1 MNPETNLLDDLLRKA
16 RSRRQLLL
24 SLRGVA
30 ITVGV
35 VAVVLLLTGWAAHR
49 YRYNTAALLVLRIG
63 ALLTVLAT
71 FYFALVQP
79 LLKRI
84 TDARLARLIEEKSPG
99 TEDRLVTAVE
109 FANNEPSRVSP
120 ALVTRLYRDANSVSA
135 TLDVR
140 NIIRRSRLLLYGG
153 AALASLLL
161 FAGVLKWGPREISE
175 GVAQLVTPTALASS
189 PNAMSIK
196 VKPGTARVP
205 KGSDQDILASLVNF
219 DSQTVTVFSR
229 PLGSKED
236 FQGQPMEPAKARSD
250 FRYSIFNIQDSV
262 EYFVESNTVRSEV
275 YKLNVVDLPFVKQLD
290 LTLNFPAFTNL
301 PTKTIEDGG
310 DIAALKGTVA
320 TVTAK
325 LSSGKVR
332 AARIVFADGKKTE
345 MRLQGSDFVG
355 EITVAGD
362 TSYYIEL
369 VSNDGEAYRGSNEY
383 DVSVLSDQPPVIS
396 FDKPGRDKKA
406 TNLEEVFTQARAED
420 DYGVVS
426 MDLHFSINGGEEKN
440 VNLQQLTRE
449 SARSLSGA
457 YTFFLEE
464 YNLKPGDFISYYAKA
479 RDASNESTSD
489 IYFIEVKPFEME
501 YKQSQQQQGGGGQG
515 GEQEQ
520 NALSR
525 RQKDLIA
532 ATHRLIREGEK
543 YTDQERK
550 DGYEAVAA
558 GQEKLRTDTLEFLDR
573 MGRRLGDVDEGQKQV
588 KEMAEH
594 LRQATKEM
602 EGAPPP
608 LRKEVGKDALPPEQ
622 RALQRLLAADAIFR
636 EVQVAFGNQ
645 SSGSGSGSQR
655 EQQEL
660 AGLFELEL
668 DKMKNQ
674 YETVQRAQQQQA
686 EQQKSEAER
695 RLEEL
700 ARRQQAAL
708 EEQRRRAQQAA
719 NGGGG
724 GGSQRQQQELIDE
737 TRKAARELERLS
749 RERRD
754 AQMQELSRQL
764 NQTAD
769 EMQKAQASAR
779 TNSSDAIAQNE
790 RALERLRQAQERL
803 QQMSGSGQRGG
814 QSAQSGSSGRQQQI
828 ADLRQRAA
836 QAASRQRE
844 IAKDM
849 ESLSRRG
856 GQSAQDEN
864 SRKAREQLA
873 ERKDALADSV
883 SGLQQDIE
891 QSARAMG
898 AGQGQGQQRAARQ
911 LKDAADGLARDRVAE
926 RIREGKQAL
935 NGQQGQQGRGQQ
947 GQNQQGGGQQNGGQQ
962 NQGQQGQ
969 GQEGQQNGQ
978 GAGRTDER
986 AIERSLNNLSERL
999 QAAEQSARGANG
1011 SSAEENLDRTRQL
1024 ADNLDSLRRR
1034 LDENARRNGN
1044 GQQQQGNQPG
1054 QQPGQQGQKGQQ
1066 GQQGQEGQGQEGQ
1079 QGQRGQQGQQGQ
1091 GQQGSEGGQQ
1101 QGQQASGLQ
1110 NGGQSTGTRQ
1120 YGGVDRSGPMGEGWG
1135 DNRQLP
1141 AEIRERLREA
1151 QDLRREWGT
1160 SGINAGRLDE
1170 VIEELKR
1177 LADGKMEGDAA
1188 TSSYLKNEVVE
1199 PLRQLELELSRQLQQ
1214 QSGRTNLRLRDEGAA
1229 PEKYRKAVEEY
1240 YRRLSGARQKQ

>member
-1 MNPETNLLDDLLRKA
+1 MNTEYTDQSLLHDLLRKA

-24 SLRGVA
+24 TLRGVA
-30 ITVGV
+30 IVVAT

-49 YRYNTAALLVLRIG
+49 YRYNTSALLVLRIA
-63 ALLTVLAT
+63 ALLTCLAT
-71 FYFALVQP
+71 LYFALLRP

-84 TDARLARLIEEKSPG
+84 TDTRLARLIEERSPG
-99 TEDRLVTAVE
+99 VEDRLVTAVE
-109 FANNEPSRVSP
+109 FSDGNSAHISP
-120 ALVTRLYRDANSVSA
+120 AIVNRLYRDADSVSA
-135 TLDVR
+135 SVDVR
-140 NIIRRSRLLLYGG
+140 NVIRRSRLLTYGG
-153 AALASLLL
+153 AALASLVL

-175 GVAQLVTPTALASS
+175 GVAQLVTPTALASA

-205 KGSDQDILASLVNF
+205 KGSDQDILATLVNF
-219 DSQTVTVFSR
+219 DSQKVTVFAR

-236 FQGQPMEPAKARSD
+236 FQGQAMEPAKARSD
-250 FRYSIFNIQDSV
+250 FRFSIFNIQDSV
-262 EYFVESNTVRSEV
+262 EYFVESNTIRSEV

-301 PTKTIEDGG
+301 PTRTVEDGG

-320 TVTAK
+320 TITAK
-325 LSSGKVR
+325 LSGKVR
-332 AARIVFADGKKTE
+332 AARLVFADGKKSE
-345 MRLQGSDFVG
+345 MRVQGSDFVG
-355 EITVAGD
+355 ELTVGGD
-362 TSYYIEL
+362 TTYYIEL

-383 DVSVLSDQPPVIS
+383 DITVLSDQPPVIS

-420 DYGVVS
+420 DYGVVG
-426 MDLHFSINGGEEKN
+426 MDLHFSVNGGDEKT

-479 RDASNESTSD
+479 RDASNEATSD

-501 YKQSQQQQGGGGQG
+501 YKQSQQQQGGGGG
-515 GEQEQ
+515 GGGDQDQ

-543 YTDQERK
+543 YTAQERK

-573 MGRRLGDVDEGQKQV
+573 MGRRLGDVDGQKQV
-588 KEMAEH
+588 AEMAEN
-594 LRQATKEM
+594 LRQAAKEM

-608 LRKEVGKDALPPEQ
+608 LRKEAGKDALPPEQ
-622 RALQRLLAADAIFR
+622 RALQKLLAADAIFR

-645 SSGSGSGSQR
+645 SGEGGSGGQR

-660 AGLFELEL
+660 AGLFDLEL

-700 ARRQQAAL
+700 ARRQQQAL

-724 GGSQRQQQELIDE
+724 GGNQRQQQELIDE
-737 TRKAARELERLS
+737 ARKAARELERLS

-754 AQMQELSRQL
+754 PQMQELSRQL

-769 EMQKAQASAR
+769 EMQKAQASSR

-803 QQMSGSGQRGG
+803 QQMNGAAGQRGG
-814 QSAQSGSSGRQQQI
+814 QSGSSGRQQQI
-828 ADLRQRAA
+828 SDLRQRAA

-849 ESLSRRG
+849 ESLARRG
-856 GQSAQDEN
+856 GQNAQDES

-873 ERKDALADSV
+873 ERKDTLADTV
-883 SGLQQDIE
+883 NNLQQDIE
-891 QSARAMG
+891 QSARALG
-898 AGQGQGQQRAARQ
+898 GGQGQGQQRAARQ
-911 LKDAADGLARDRVAE
+911 LKDAADGLARDRVSE

-935 NGQQGQQGRGQQ
+935 QNSQQGQSGQQGQQGQQ
-947 GQNQQGGGQQNGGQQ
+947 GARGS
-962 NQGQQGQ
+962 
-969 GQEGQQNGQ
+969 
-978 GAGRTDER
+978 DER

-1034 LDENARRNGN
+1034 LDENSRRNGQ
-1044 GQQQQGNQPG
+1044 GQQQQGQRQSNQSG
-1054 QQPGQQGQKGQQ
+1054 LQQ
-1066 GQQGQEGQGQEGQ
+1066 GQ
-1079 QGQRGQQGQQGQ
+1079 QGQRGQQGQSGQEGKQGQ
-1091 GQQGSEGGQQ
+1091 KGQQGEGNGQQ
-1101 QGQQASGLQ
+1101 SGGTQ
-1110 NGGQSTGTRQ
+1110 NGSPSNGTRQ
-1120 YGGVDRSGPMGEGWG
+1120 RYGVDRNGTMGGDWG

-1151 QDLRREWGT
+1151 QDLRREWGAT
-1160 SGINAGRLDE
+1160 GMGAGRLDE

-1188 TSSYLKNEVVE
+1188 TANLLKAEVVE
-1199 PLRQLELELSRQLQQ
+1199 PLRQLELELSRTLQQ

-1240 YRRLSGARQKQ
+1240 YRRLSGARPKR

>member
-49 YRYNTAALLVLRIG
+49 YRYNTSALLVLRIG

-71 FYFALVQP
+71 FYFALLRP

-109 FANNEPSRVSP
+109 FSNEEPSHVSP
-120 ALVTRLYRDANSVSA
+120 ALITRLYRDANSISA
-135 TLDVR
+135 TLDAR
-140 NIIRRSRLLLYGG
+140 NIIHRSRLLLYGG

-205 KGSDQDILASLVNF
+205 KGSDQDVLATLVNF

-229 PLGSKED
+229 PLGSKDD

-250 FRYSIFNIQDSV
+250 FRFSIFNIQDSV

-290 LTLNFPAFTNL
+290 LSLNFPAFTNL
-301 PTKTIEDGG
+301 PTKAIEDGG

-320 TVTAK
+320 TITAK
-325 LSSGKVR
+325 LSGGKVR

-345 MRLQGSDFVG
+345 MRLHGTDFVG
-355 EITVAGD
+355 DLTVSAD

-369 VSNDGEAYRGSNEY
+369 VSSDGEAYRGSNEY
-383 DVSVLSDQPPVIS
+383 DVSVLGDQPPVIS

-420 DYGVVS
+420 DYGVVA
-426 MDLHFSINGGEEKN
+426 MDLHFSVNGGEEKK

-501 YKQSQQQQGGGGQG
+501 YKQSQQQGGGGGQG
-515 GEQEQ
+515 DQEQ

-573 MGRRLGDVDEGQKQV
+573 MGRRLGDVDGQKEV
-588 KEMAEH
+588 AEMADH
-594 LRQATKEM
+594 LRQAAKEM

-608 LRKEVGKDALPPEQ
+608 LRKEAGKDALPPEQ

-645 SSGSGSGSQR
+645 SNGGGGGGQR

-724 GGSQRQQQELIDE
+724 GGNQRQQQELIEE

-769 EMQKAQASAR
+769 EMQKAQASSR
-779 TNSSDAIAQNE
+779 TNSGEAIAQNE
-790 RALERLRQAQERL
+790 RALERLRQAQEQLQRS
-803 QQMSGSGQRGG
+803 QQMNGGGQRGG
-814 QSAQSGSSGRQQQI
+814 QSGSSGRQQQI

-849 ESLSRRG
+849 EGLARRG
-856 GQSAQDEN
+856 GQNAQDEN

-891 QSARAMG
+891 ASARAM
-898 AGQGQGQQRAARQ
+898 GQGQGQQRAARQ
-911 LKDAADGLARDRVAE
+911 LKDAAEGLARDRVAE

-935 NGQQGQQGRGQQ
+935 NGQQ
-947 GQNQQGGGQQNGGQQ
+947 N
-962 NQGQQGQ
+962 
-969 GQEGQQNGQ
+969 GQQNGQ
-978 GAGRTDER
+978 SAQQSGQQGQQNGQQGGGRTDER

-999 QAAEQSARGANG
+999 QTAEQSARGANG

-1034 LDENARRNGN
+1034 LDENSRRNGN
-1044 GQQQQGNQPG
+1044 SQQQGN
-1054 QQPGQQGQKGQQ
+1054 QQ
-1066 GQQGQEGQGQEGQ
+1066 GQQGQAGQRGQQSQQGQQGQEGQ
-1079 QGQRGQQGQQGQ
+1079 QGQRGQNGQQ

-1101 QGQQASGLQ
+1101 QGNQQQAGGSQ
-1110 NGGQSTGTRQ
+1110 NGGQSDANRNR
-1120 YGGVDRSGPMGEGWG
+1120 GGIDRSGPMGDGWG

-1151 QDLRREWGT
+1151 QDLRREWGA
-1160 SGINAGRLDE
+1160 SGMNAGRLDD
-1170 VIEELKR
+1170 VIAELRR
-1177 LADGKMEGDAA
+1177 LADGKLEGDAA
-1188 TSSYLKNEVVE
+1188 TSSYLKNEVME

>member
-1 MNPETNLLDDLLRKA
+1 MSPETNLLQDLLRRA

-30 ITVGV
+30 ISLGV
-35 VAVVLLLTGWAAHR
+35 LAVVLLLTGWAAHR
-49 YRYNTAALLVLRIG
+49 YRYNGAALIVLRAG

-71 FYFALVQP
+71 IYFALVRP

-84 TDARLARLIEEKSPG
+84 TDARLARLIEEKSFG

-109 FANNEPSRVSP
+109 LGNDAHHISP
-120 ALVTRLYRDANSVSA
+120 AIVNRVYRDANDVSA

-140 NIIRRSRLLLYGG
+140 NVIRRSRLLLYGG

-175 GVAQLVTPTALASS
+175 GVAQLVTPTTLAASE
-189 PNAMSIK
+189 NAMSIK

-205 KGSDQDILASLVNF
+205 KGSDQDITATLVNF
-219 DSQTVTVFSR
+219 DSQTVTIFAR
-229 PLGSKED
+229 PLGAKSD
-236 FQGQPMEPAKARSD
+236 FQGQTMEPAKLRSD
-250 FRYSIFNIQDSV
+250 FRFSIFNIQDSM
-262 EYFVESNTVRSEV
+262 EYFVESNNVRSEV
-275 YKLNVVDLPFVKQLD
+275 YKLNVVDLPYVKQLD
-290 LTLNFPAFTNL
+290 LLLNFPAFTNL
-301 PTKTIEDGG
+301 PSKTVEDGG
-310 DIAALKGTVA
+310 DIAALKGTTA
-320 TVTAK
+320 KVTAK
-325 LSSGKVR
+325 LTGKVR
-332 AARIVFADGKKTE
+332 AARIVYSDGKKAE
-345 MRLQGSDFVG
+345 MTQQGADFTG
-355 EITVAGD
+355 EITVTGD

-369 VSNDGEAYRGSNEY
+369 VSTDGETYRGSNEY
-383 DVSVLSDQPPVIS
+383 DVTVLADQPPTIS

-420 DYGVVS
+420 DYGIVS
-426 MDLHFSINGGEEKN
+426 MDLHFSVNGGEEKK
-440 VNLQQLTRE
+440 VNLQQLARE

-501 YKQSQQQQGGGGQG
+501 YKQAQQQGGGGGGG
-515 GEQEQ
+515 GEEQDQ

-532 ATHRLIREGEK
+532 ATHRLIREGDK
-543 YTDQERK
+543 YSDQERK

-558 GQEKLRTDTLEFLDR
+558 GQEKLRTDTLEFIDR
-573 MGRRLGDVDEGQKQV
+573 MGRRLGGTDGQKQV
-588 KEMAEH
+588 AEMAEH
-594 LRQATKEM
+594 LRQAAKEM

-608 LRKEVGKDALPPEQ
+608 LRKETGKDALPPEQ

-645 SSGSGSGSQR
+645 SGGGGSGGQR

-708 EEQRRRAQQAA
+708 EEQRRRQQMQS
-719 NGGGG
+719 
-724 GGSQRQQQELIDE
+724 GGSGGNQRMQQELIDE

-754 AQMQELSRQL
+754 PQMQQLSQQL

-769 EMQKAQASAR
+769 EMQKAQASSR
-779 TNSSDAIAQNE
+779 GNSGESIAQNE
-790 RALERLRQAQERL
+790 RALDRLQQAQQRL
-803 QQMSGSGQRGG
+803 QQMGGSPSQRGG
-814 QSAQSGSSGRQQQI
+814 QSGSSGRQQQI
-828 ADLRQRAA
+828 SDLRQRAA

-849 ESLSRRG
+849 ENLSRRG
-856 GQSAQDEN
+856 GQNAQDEN

-873 ERKDALADSV
+873 ERKDTLADTV
-883 SGLQQDIE
+883 ANLQQDLE

-898 AGQGQGQQRAARQ
+898 QGGQGNQGQQRAARQ
-911 LKDAADGLARDRVAE
+911 LKDAADSLARDRVAD
-926 RIREGKQAL
+926 RIRESKQSL
-935 NGQQGQQGRGQQ
+935 NNSQQGGQQGNAGQQ
-947 GQNQQGGGQQNGGQQ
+947 GA
-962 NQGQQGQ
+962 
-969 GQEGQQNGQ
+969 
-978 GAGRTDER
+978 AGRNDER
-986 AIERSLNNLSERL
+986 AIERSLNNVSERL

-1034 LDENARRNGN
+1034 LDGQRQGN
-1044 GQQQQGNQPG
+1044 QQQGQG
-1054 QQPGQQGQKGQQ
+1054 QQPGQQQGQRGQQQSQNGQQQSQSGQQGQQQ
-1066 GQQGQEGQGQEGQ
+1066 GQQGQEGQQGKGQ

-1091 GQQGSEGGQQ
+1091 SGQQ
-1101 QGQQASGLQ
+1101 QGSQSGQQGGNEQGGGSQ
-1110 NGGQSTGTRQ
+1110 NGGA
-1120 YGGVDRSGPMGEGWG
+1120 DRSGNRLGPQWGPVGEGWG
-1135 DNRQLP
+1135 DNRQFSS
-1141 AEIRERLREA
+1141 EIRERLREA
-1151 QDLRREWGT
+1151 QDLRREWGAT
-1160 SGINAGRLDE
+1160 GLGVGRLDE
-1170 VIEELKR
+1170 VIEQLKR
-1177 LADGKMEGDAA
+1177 MADGRMEGDAA
-1188 TSSYLKNEVVE
+1188 TAAYLKADVVE

-1229 PEKYRKAVEEY
+1229 PEKYRRAVEEY
-1240 YRRLSGARQKQ
+1240 YRRLSGARSKQ

>member
-1 MNPETNLLDDLLRKA
+1 MSPETNLLQDLLKKA

-30 ITVGV
+30 ISL
-35 VAVVLLLTGWAAHR
+35 AVIALLLLLLGWAAHR
-49 YRYNTAALLVLRIG
+49 YRYNAAALTTLRVG
-63 ALLTVLAT
+63 ALLTCLAT
-71 FYFALVQP
+71 IYFALVRP

-84 TDARLARLIEEKSPG
+84 TDTRLARLIEERTIG

-109 FANNEPSRVSP
+109 FANGNAKGISP
-120 ALVTRLYRDANSVSA
+120 AIVSRLYRDANDASA
-135 TLDVR
+135 TVDVG
-140 NIIRRSRLLLYGG
+140 NVIRRSRLLMYGG

-161 FAGVLKWGPREISE
+161 FAGVGKWGPREISE
-175 GVAQLVTPTALASS
+175 GVTQLVTPTTMAASA
-189 PNAMSIK
+189 NAMSIK

-205 KGSDQDILASLVNF
+205 KGSDQDILATLVNF
-219 DSQTVTVFSR
+219 DSQTVTIFAR
-229 PLGSKED
+229 PIGSNGD
-236 FQGQPMEPAKARSD
+236 FQGQTMEPAKARSD
-250 FRYSIFNIQDSV
+250 FRFSIFNIQDSM
-262 EYFVESNTVRSEV
+262 EYFVESNSIRSDV
-275 YKLNVVDLPFVKQLD
+275 YKLNVVDLPYVKQLD
-290 LTLNFPAFTNL
+290 LVLNFPAFTNL
-301 PTKTIEDGG
+301 PSKAIEDGG
-310 DIAALKGTVA
+310 DIAALKGTNA
-320 TVTAK
+320 TITAK
-325 LSSGKVR
+325 LTGKVR
-332 AARIVFADGKKTE
+332 TARIVYADGKKVE
-345 MRLQGSDFVG
+345 MKQQGADFLG
-355 EITVAGD
+355 DLTVTGD

-383 DVSVLSDQPPVIS
+383 DVSVLVDQAPTIS

-426 MDLHFSINGGEEKN
+426 MDLHFSVNGGDEKR
-440 VNLQQLTRE
+440 VNLQQLTRD

-501 YKQSQQQQGGGGQG
+501 YKQSQQQGGGGGGQG
-515 GEQEQ
+515 GDQEQ

-532 ATHRLIREGEK
+532 ATHRLIREGDK

-550 DGYEAVAA
+550 DGYEAVAT

-573 MGRRLGDVDEGQKQV
+573 MGRRLGDVEGQKQV
-588 KEMAEH
+588 AEMAEH
-594 LRQATKEM
+594 LRQAAKEM

-608 LRKEVGKDALPPEQ
+608 LRREAGKDALPAEQ
-622 RALQRLLAADAIFR
+622 KALQRLLAADAIFR

-645 SSGSGSGSQR
+645 SSGGGGGNGQR

-674 YETVQRAQQQQA
+674 YETVQRAQQQRA

-724 GGSQRQQQELIDE
+724 GSQRQQQELIEE

-769 EMQKAQASAR
+769 EMQKAQASSR
-779 TNSSDAIAQNE
+779 TNSGESISQNE

-803 QQMSGSGQRGG
+803 QRSQQMNGSGQRGG
-814 QSAQSGSSGRQQQI
+814 QQGSAGRQEQI

-849 ESLSRRG
+849 ESLARRG
-856 GQSAQDEN
+856 GQNAQDEN

-873 ERKDALADSV
+873 ERKDTLADAV
-883 SGLQQDIE
+883 NNLQQDIE

-898 AGQGQGQQRAARQ
+898 AGQGQGQQRASRQ
-911 LKDAADGLARDRVAE
+911 LKDAADALARDRVAE

-935 NGQQGQQGRGQQ
+935 GQQGGQQGQQGQQ
-947 GQNQQGGGQQNGGQQ
+947 GS
-962 NQGQQGQ
+962 
-969 GQEGQQNGQ
+969 
-978 GAGRTDER
+978 GRTDER

-999 QAAEQSARGANG
+999 Q
-1011 SSAEENLDRTRQL
+1011 
-1024 ADNLDSLRRR
+1024 
-1034 LDENARRNGN
+1034 
-1044 GQQQQGNQPG
+1044 
-1054 QQPGQQGQKGQQ
+1054 
-1066 GQQGQEGQGQEGQ
+1066 
-1079 QGQRGQQGQQGQ
+1079 
-1091 GQQGSEGGQQ
+1091 
-1101 QGQQASGLQ
+1101 
-1110 NGGQSTGTRQ
+1110 
-1120 YGGVDRSGPMGEGWG
+1120 
-1135 DNRQLP
+1135 
-1141 AEIRERLREA
+1141 
-1151 QDLRREWGT
+1151 
-1160 SGINAGRLDE
+1160 
-1170 VIEELKR
+1170 
-1177 LADGKMEGDAA
+1177 
-1188 TSSYLKNEVVE
+1188 
-1199 PLRQLELELSRQLQQ
+1199 
-1214 QSGRTNLRLRDEGAA
+1214 
-1229 PEKYRKAVEEY
+1229 
-1240 YRRLSGARQKQ
+1240 

>member
-1 MNPETNLLDDLLRKA
+1 MSPETNLLNDLLRRA

-35 VAVVLLLTGWAAHR
+35 VAALLLLTGWAAHR
-49 YRYNTAALLVLRIG
+49 YRYNGSALLTLRIG
-63 ALLTVLAT
+63 ALLMVLAT
-71 FYFALVQP
+71 LYFALIRP
-79 LLKRI
+79 LFKRI
-84 TDARLARLIEEKSPG
+84 SDARLARLIEEHSPG

-109 FANNEPSRVSP
+109 YSNSESRISP
-120 ALVTRLYRDANSVSA
+120 ALVNRLYQDANSLSGM
-135 TLDVR
+135 LDVG
-140 NIIRRSRLLLYGG
+140 NVIRRSRLMLYGG

-161 FAGVLKWGPREISE
+161 FIGVLKFGPKEISQ
-175 GVAQLVTPTALASS
+175 GVAQLVTPTTAEAST
-189 PNAMSIK
+189 NAMSIK
-196 VKPGTARVP
+196 VRPGTARVP
-205 KGSDQDILASLVNF
+205 KGSDQDVIATLVNF
-219 DSQTVTVFSR
+219 DSQQVTIFSR
-229 PLGSKED
+229 PIGSKDD
-236 FQGQPMEPAKARSD
+236 FQGQVMEPAKAKTD
-250 FRYSIFNIQDSV
+250 FRFSIFNIQDSM
-262 EYFVESNTVRSEV
+262 EYFVESNNVRSEV
-275 YKLNVVDLPFVKQLD
+275 FKLNVVDLPFVKQLD
-290 LTLNFPAFTNL
+290 LSLNFPAFTNL
-301 PTKTIEDGG
+301 PTKAVEDGG

-320 TVTAK
+320 TITAK
-325 LSSGKVR
+325 LSGKVR
-332 AARIVFADGKKTE
+332 AARIVFADGKKTD
-345 MRLQGSDFVG
+345 MQLQGSDFVG
-355 EITVAGD
+355 QLTVSGD

-369 VSNDGEAYRGSNEY
+369 VSVDGEAYRGSNEY

-396 FDKPGRDKKA
+396 FDKPGRDRKA

-426 MDLHFSINGGEEKN
+426 MDLHFSINGGAEKT
-440 VNLQQLTRE
+440 VNLQQLSRE
-449 SARSLSGA
+449 SARSLTGA

-464 YNLKPGDFISYYAKA
+464 YNLKPGDFISYFAKA
-479 RDASNESTSD
+479 RDASSEATSD

-501 YKQSQQQQGGGGQG
+501 YKQSQQGGGGGGQG
-515 GEQEQ
+515 GDQDQ

-588 KEMAEH
+588 AEMAEH
-594 LRQATKEM
+594 LRQAAKEM

-608 LRKEVGKDALPPEQ
+608 LRKEAGKDALPPEQ

-645 SSGSGSGSQR
+645 QNGGGGGGQR

-686 EQQKSEAER
+686 EKEKSEAEK

-708 EEQRRRAQQAA
+708 EEQRRRMQQGPA
-719 NGGGG
+719 NGSSGN
-724 GGSQRQQQELIDE
+724 QRQQQELIDE

-754 AQMQELSRQL
+754 QQMAELSRQL

-769 EMQKAQASAR
+769 EMQKAQASSR
-779 TNSSDAIAQNE
+779 GNSGESIAQNE
-790 RALERLRQAQERL
+790 RALERLQQAQQRL
-803 QQMSGSGQRGG
+803 QQSSSNSQRGG
-814 QSAQSGSSGRQQQI
+814 QSTSSGSAGRQQQI
-828 ADLRQRAA
+828 SDLRQRAA

-849 ESLSRRG
+849 ENLARRG

-864 SRKAREQLA
+864 SKRTREQLG
-873 ERKDALADSV
+873 ERKDTLADSV
-883 SGLQQDIE
+883 NSLQQDLE
-891 QSARAMG
+891 QSARAM
-898 AGQGQGQQRAARQ
+898 AGGSQGQQRAARQ
-911 LKDAADGLARDRVAE
+911 LKDAADSLARDRVAD

-935 NGQQGQQGRGQQ
+935 NNGQQGQQGQQ
-947 GQNQQGGGQQNGGQQ
+947 SQPGGGRNS
-962 NQGQQGQ
+962 
-969 GQEGQQNGQ
+969 
-978 GAGRTDER
+978 DER

-999 QAAEQSARGANG
+999 QAAEQSARGAN
-1011 SSAEENLDRTRQL
+1011 SSTAEENLDRTRQL

-1034 LDENARRNGN
+1034 LDERANGRNRNG
-1044 GQQQQGNQPG
+1044 QQQGNQQG
-1054 QQPGQQGQKGQQ
+1054 QQQGRQQGQQQ
-1066 GQQGQEGQGQEGQ
+1066 GQQGQEGQQGQSGQ
-1079 QGQRGQQGQQGQ
+1079 QGGQQ
-1091 GQQGSEGGQQ
+1091 SGQQ
-1101 QGQQASGLQ
+1101 QGNQQSGGSQ
-1110 NGGQSTGTRQ
+1110 SGGNQSDGNRQ
-1120 YGGVDRSGPMGEGWG
+1120 RMGPDRNAVMGGGDGWG
-1135 DNRQLP
+1135 DARQLP
-1141 AEIRERLREA
+1141 SEIRERLREA

-1160 SGINAGRLDE
+1160 TGANAGRLDE
-1170 VIEELKR
+1170 VIDELRR

-1188 TSSYLKNEVVE
+1188 TAALLKADVIE

-1229 PEKYRKAVEEY
+1229 PEKYRRAVEEY
-1240 YRRLSGARQKQ
+1240 YRRLSGGRQRPQ

>member
-1 MNPETNLLDDLLRKA
+1 MKPETNLLDDLLRKA
-16 RSRRQLLL
+16 RTRRQLLL

-30 ITVGV
+30 ISLGV
-35 VAVVLLLTGWAAHR
+35 VAAVLLLTGWAAHR
-49 YRYNTAALLVLRIG
+49 YRYNGNALLVLRIG
-63 ALLTVLAT
+63 AVLMVLTT
-71 FYFALVQP
+71 IYFALLRP

-84 TDARLARLIEEKSPG
+84 SDARLARLIEERSPG

-109 FANNEPSRVSP
+109 YANDDASRISP
-120 ALVTRLYRDANSVSA
+120 ALVGRLYRDANSVSA
-135 TLDVR
+135 SVDVR
-140 NIIRRSRLLLYGG
+140 NVIRQSRLLVYGG

-175 GVAQLVTPTALASS
+175 GVAQLVTPTTMAAS

-205 KGSDQDILASLVNF
+205 KGSDQDILATLVNF
-219 DSQTVTVFSR
+219 DSQNVTVYTR

-236 FQGQPMEPAKARSD
+236 FQGQTMEPAKARSD
-250 FRYSIFNIQDSV
+250 FRLSIFNIQDSV
-262 EYFVESNTVRSEV
+262 EYFVESNTIRSEV
-275 YKLNVVDLPFVKQLD
+275 YKLNVVDLPYVKQLD

-301 PTKTIEDGG
+301 PTKTVEDGG

-320 TVTAK
+320 TITAK
-325 LSSGKVR
+325 LSGKVR

-345 MRLQGSDFVG
+345 MRVQGNDFVG
-355 EITVAGD
+355 EISVAAD
-362 TSYYIEL
+362 TSYHIEL

-383 DVSVLSDQPPVIS
+383 DVSVLGDQPPVIS

-420 DYGVVS
+420 DYGVVG
-426 MDLHFSINGGEEKN
+426 MDLHFSVNGGEEKK

-501 YKQSQQQQGGGGQG
+501 YKQSQQQGGGGGG
-515 GEQEQ
+515 GEGGDQEQ

-532 ATHRLIREGEK
+532 ATHRLIREGDK
-543 YTDQERK
+543 YTEQERK
-550 DGYEAVAA
+550 DGYEAVAT

-573 MGRRLGDVDEGQKQV
+573 MGRRLGDVEGQKQV
-588 KEMAEH
+588 MEMAEH
-594 LRQATKEM
+594 LKQAAKEM

-608 LRKEVGKDALPPEQ
+608 LRKEAGKDALPPEQ

-645 SSGSGSGSQR
+645 SSSGGGGGGQR

-660 AGLFELEL
+660 SGLFELEL

-674 YETVQRAQQQQA
+674 YETVQRAQQQRA

-700 ARRQQAAL
+700 ARRQQQAL
-708 EEQRRRAQQAA
+708 EEQRRRMQQAA

-724 GGSQRQQQELIDE
+724 GNQRQQQEMIEE

-754 AQMQELSRQL
+754 QQMQELSRQL
-764 NQTAD
+764 NKTAD
-769 EMQKAQASAR
+769 EMQKAQASSR
-779 TNSSDAIAQNE
+779 NNSGESIAQNE
-790 RALERLRQAQERL
+790 RALEQLRQAQERL
-803 QQMSGSGQRGG
+803 QQMNGATGQRGG
-814 QSAQSGSSGRQQQI
+814 QSGSSGRQQQI
-828 ADLRQRAA
+828 SDLRQRAA

-849 ESLSRRG
+849 ESLARRG
-856 GQSAQDEN
+856 GQNAQDEN

-873 ERKDALADSV
+873 ERKDTLADTV
-883 SGLQQDIE
+883 NNLQQDIE

-935 NGQQGQQGRGQQ
+935 NSQQGGGQQSGQQAGQQGQQGQQ
-947 GQNQQGGGQQNGGQQ
+947 RNQ
-962 NQGQQGQ
+962 
-969 GQEGQQNGQ
+969 Q

-1034 LDENARRNGN
+1034 LDENSRRGK
-1044 GQQQQGNQPG
+1044 GQQQQGNQQG
-1054 QQPGQQGQKGQQ
+1054 QQQSNQQ
-1066 GQQGQEGQGQEGQ
+1066 GQQQGQ
-1079 QGQRGQQGQQGQ
+1079 QGQRGQQGQSGREGQQGQQGQEGRGQQ
-1091 GQQGSEGGQQ
+1091 GQQGSEGSQ
-1101 QGQQASGLQ
+1101 QGSQQAGGSQ
-1110 NGGQSTGTRQ
+1110 NGGQSDANRQRGGIDRGGTM
-1120 YGGVDRSGPMGEGWG
+1120 GGDWG

-1151 QDLRREWGT
+1151 QDLRREWGNT
-1160 SGINAGRLDE
+1160 GIGAGRLDE

-1177 LADGKMEGDAA
+1177 LADGRMDGDAA
-1188 TSSYLKNEVVE
+1188 TASHLKAEVVE
-1199 PLRQLELELSRQLQQ
+1199 PLRQMELELSRLLQQ
-1214 QSGRTNLRLRDEGAA
+1214 QSGRTNLRLREEGAA

-1240 YRRLSGARQKQ
+1240 YRRLSGARQRQ